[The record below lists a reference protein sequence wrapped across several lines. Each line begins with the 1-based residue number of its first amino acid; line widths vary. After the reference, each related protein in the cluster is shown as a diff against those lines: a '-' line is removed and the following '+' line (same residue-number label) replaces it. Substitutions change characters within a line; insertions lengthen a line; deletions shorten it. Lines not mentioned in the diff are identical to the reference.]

1 MFHFV
6 FPEEQ
11 RVIPVRSTDETDDD
25 EDDSAES
32 SSATATITPP
42 KTSPRK
48 NLKI

>member
-1 MFHFV
+1 ML
-6 FPEEQ
+6 
-11 RVIPVRSTDETDDD
+11 IPVRSTNETDDD

-32 SSATATITPP
+32 LSATATITHP